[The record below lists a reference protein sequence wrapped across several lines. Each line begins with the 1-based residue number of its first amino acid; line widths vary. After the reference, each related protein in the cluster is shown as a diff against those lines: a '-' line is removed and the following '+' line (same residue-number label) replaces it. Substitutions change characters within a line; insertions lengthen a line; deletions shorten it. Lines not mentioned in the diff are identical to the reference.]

1 MEIHNLMEDMVKS
14 TVDELFNADRPGPS
28 SWCTCQQCR
37 MDVACYVLNRMKPE
51 YVVSSRGLAHSEQD
65 YNEKLQRLADVVSLV
80 REGWAKIN
88 ASKRPHFEHKNRI
101 APVNL
106 PEGPVFNF
114 PPIMGRLFDGGN
126 FAPIENLSVSLLD
139 EHGALVAMMD
149 ANWQN
154 PSPLVKNTA
163 GTFIFW
169 PFPVRAAAERQERLF
184 TFHVKVPA
192 SEGYDELSHF
202 IELRFSAQSSAQDQ
216 FSMQEV
222 YRLPDLYLFPPG
234 HEDDV

>member
-14 TVDELFNADRPGPS
+14 TVDELFDAGRPGDS

-51 YVVSSRGLAHSEQD
+51 YVVSSRGLAHAEQD

-80 REGWAKIN
+80 REGWARIN
-88 ASKRPHFEHKNRI
+88 ASKRPHFEHKSRI
-101 APVNL
+101 TPVTL
-106 PEGPVFNF
+106 PEGPVYNF

-126 FAPIENLSVSLLD
+126 FAPIEDLIVSLLD
-139 EHGALVAMMD
+139 EKGNVVAMMD

-169 PFPVRAAAERQERLF
+169 PFPVKASDIRKERLF
-184 TFHVKVPA
+184 TFRVVVPA
-192 SEGYDELSHF
+192 SERYDELSHY
-202 IELRFSAQSSAQDQ
+202 IELRFVAQERAQDQ

-234 HEDDV
+234 HDEDE